1 MKFRLMTSRE
11 TGDILKLL
19 HNKSN
24 ILRPNILARIAI
36 NLSLLEEE
44 PPESKDFDNKGLE
57 FHRNVLF
64 GEYDRLFK
72 ALFAQNLGREI
83 EEEEF
88 FPFLTKCH
96 LERGASLLKKEYEYS
111 GNFKRFLYKYIERGK
126 SN

>member
-1 MKFRLMTSRE
+1 MKFRLMTSKK

-24 ILRPNILARIAI
+24 LRPNILARISI
-36 NLSLLEEE
+36 NLSLLEDT
-44 PPESKDFDNKGLE
+44 PPEDKDFNNKGLE

-72 ALFAQNLGREI
+72 AIFAQNLGREI

-88 FPFLTKCH
+88 FPDLTKLH
-96 LERGASLLKKEYEYS
+96 LERGSKLLKNEYEYS

-126 SN
+126 VN